1 MQWHSMLC
9 NYKEIYEIRAG
20 ASIWRLDL
28 EGEVRCVALRGCE
41 SRGNMRI
48 FEWLRGIG
56 WFVLAG
62 ALVFMG
68 AGVRAQDRGQTR
80 SMVISKGGIVAS
92 ESPLASQAG
101 VRILESGGNA
111 VDAAIAANAMM
122 GVLEP
127 MMNGI
132 GGDLFVIVYDAK
144 ANKLYGLNASGWAPK
159 GLTIDFLHKQGLRD
173 MPETG
178 VHAITV
184 PGVVDGW
191 QKLADRFG
199 RKKLKEDFAAAIR
212 TAQNGFPVPEWDAA
226 YWATQVDL
234 LRTDDAATSL
244 YLPGDRAPKVGEI
257 FKNPDL
263 AVSLGQIAE
272 RGRDAFYKGEISK
285 KILDAMKRHNGTMTE
300 QDLAQY
306 SSEWVEPISTTY
318 RDWTVYEMPPNGQG
332 IGALEMLNIME
343 TVTLGESDSG
353 FGSTKALHTMIEAK
367 KLAYADVGRYLADP
381 RGQKIPTMTLL
392 SKAWASER
400 AKLIDPDHAACDTGA
415 GEIAS
420 GSDTTYLSV
429 VDRDGNMVSLIQSNY
444 ALFGSGIVAAGTG
457 FVLHN
462 RGGLFTLEAGSPNAL
477 AGRKRPRHTIIP
489 GFAQKGD
496 KRMAFGIMG
505 GWNQAQAHAQFIA
518 NIADFKMNIQAA
530 VEAPRF
536 TKYTFNGCDVEM
548 ENRFNGKVRDELT
561 AKGHQIKVLG
571 TFSSRV
577 GGGQVVLRDFA
588 AGVNYGASDPR
599 KDGQAVA
606 ELPFE

>member
-1 MQWHSMLC
+1 
-9 NYKEIYEIRAG
+9 
-20 ASIWRLDL
+20 
-28 EGEVRCVALRGCE
+28 
-41 SRGNMRI
+41 MRI
-48 FEWLRGIG
+48 FGQVSVWGL
-56 WFVLAG
+56 FVLAG
-62 ALVFMG
+62 AMATIVMN
-68 AGVRAQDRGQTR
+68 ADAQDRGQTR
-80 SMVISKGGIVAS
+80 SMVISKGGIVAT

-122 GVLEP
+122 GVVEP

-173 MPETG
+173 MPQTG
-178 VHAITV
+178 VHSITV

-191 QKLADRFG
+191 QKLADKFG
-199 RKKLKEDFAAAIR
+199 RKKLKDDLAPAIR
-212 TAQNGFPVPEWDAA
+212 TAQDGFPVPEWVAA
-226 YWATQVDL
+226 YWAVEVDL
-234 LRTDDAATSL
+234 LHTDDAATSL
-244 YLPGDRAPKVGEI
+244 YLPGDHAPKVGDV

-263 AVSLGQIAE
+263 AASLGQIAE
-272 RGRDAFYKGEISK
+272 HGRDAFYKGEISK
-285 KILDAMKRHNGTMTE
+285 KILDAMKKHNGTMTE

-332 IGALEMLNIME
+332 IGVLEMLNIME
-343 TVTLGESDSG
+343 TFPLGQKDKDMA
-353 FGSTKALHTMIEAK
+353 FGSTKALHAMIEAK
-367 KLAYADVGRYLADP
+367 KLAYADVAKYLADP
-381 RGQKIPTMTLL
+381 RGQKIPTASLL
-392 SKAWASER
+392 SKAWAVER
-400 AKLIDPDHAACDTGA
+400 AKLIDPDKAACDISA
-415 GEIAS
+415 GEIAA
-420 GSDTTYLSV
+420 GNDTTYLSV

-444 ALFGSGIVAAGTG
+444 AAFGSGIVPAGAG
-457 FVLHN
+457 FVMHN
-462 RGGLFTLEAGSPNAL
+462 RGGLFTLDPASPNAL
-477 AGRKRPRHTIIP
+477 AGHKRPRHTIIP
-489 GFAQKGD
+489 GFAQSGD

-530 VEAPRF
+530 MEAPRF
-536 TKYTFNGCDVEM
+536 TKYTFSGCDVEM
-548 ENRFNGKVRDELT
+548 ENRVNGKVRDELT

-577 GGGQVVLRDFA
+577 GGGQAVLRDFA

-606 ELPFE
+606 ELPF